1 MKTVDLTWSA
11 LRSRAEVVVKDILLR
26 PLHDHDRLFV
36 YPVPRGGV
44 YAGLILQE
52 VGKES
57 GFIIELVDDID
68 VADFYIDDIIDSGET
83 RERYQRKSCKRFYAL
98 VDKTAEL
105 EKVWYTF
112 PWERL
117 SGENGPQENVRR
129 LLEYIGDDPSREGLK
144 DTPERVIR
152 SFEELYSGY
161 KTQPSSI
168 LTVFKDGTC
177 NEMVVLRDVEFYS
190 TCEHHMLPFFGK
202 AHIAYIPNGKVVGI
216 SKLARLLE
224 VFSRRLQIQERICQQ
239 VTASLDKNLQPMG
252 SACILQAQHFCMTS
266 RGVQKQNSIMV
277 TSSLTGAFLES
288 DRVRQELL
296 SLVGK
301 G

>member
-1 MKTVDLTWSA
+1 MKTVDLTWCA
-11 LRSRAEVVVKDILLR
+11 LRSRAEAVVKDILLR
-26 PLHDHDRLFV
+26 PFHDHDRLYA

-52 VGKES
+52 VGKVV
-57 GFIIELVDDID
+57 GLDIELVDDPA
-68 VADFYIDDIIDSGET
+68 VAHIYIDDIIDSGET
-83 RERYQRKSCKRFYAL
+83 RERYQKKSCKRFYAL
-98 VDKTAEL
+98 IDKTADL
-105 EKVWYTF
+105 ESIWYTF

-129 LLEYIGDDPSREGLK
+129 LLEYIGDDPNREGLK
-144 DTPERVIR
+144 DTPDRVIR

-161 KTQPSSI
+161 KTQPSNI

-177 NEMVVLRDVEFYS
+177 NEMVVLKDIEFYS